1 MRKGGDPDIWG
12 RVLRCPLWFRCKD
25 RRCGRCPRA
34 ARILGG
40 PRSI

>member
-1 MRKGGDPDIWG
+1 MRKGGGLKG

-34 ARILGG
+34 AQMRQG
-40 PRSI
+40 PRGI